1 MQKSNESIEPAN
13 AMKGTMPMNEMKNEA
28 EPINTKKGEMIMNEV
43 SDPNDEKS
51 VQDVPTTAMVAPA
64 NPEGEMPMQA
74 DGSTSTPRH
83 FTVKWL
89 DITVIK
95 KRDAFRTR
103 EKENEANIEGL
114 RVAFIENMIAER
126 HGHKPPHQIPLIVV
140 LYDRRTMEHV
150 LLGGFHRLEGA
161 TRAGLTKI
169 QVRVFHG
176 TEAEAF
182 QVAIEDN
189 NSHGLKLSRGDKRY
203 TIEKMLLRDPD
214 KPYREIARELKCVVS
229 YVSTIANKLLN
240 AGLLEG
246 KRMRKERGVNAK
258 PRKSISKQ
266 MVKTV
271 ERIDSLLVGMS
282 MKDGTELLGELFKR
296 YSRLNRYIK
305 EQALKN
311 GNDAVIAMDQIVEAT
326 RT

>member
-1 MQKSNESIEPAN
+1 MTEINKDDMNIVPEEPVTGIEGQQP
-13 AMKGTMPMNEMKNEA
+13 P
-28 EPINTKKGEMIMNEV
+28 
-43 SDPNDEKS
+43 
-51 VQDVPTTAMVAPA
+51 
-64 NPEGEMPMQA
+64 QA
-74 DGSTSTPRH
+74 DGSAPTPRH
-83 FTVKWL
+83 FTEKWL
-89 DITVIK
+89 DTHVIK
-95 KRDAFRTR
+95 KRDGFRTR

-114 RVAFIENMIAER
+114 RIAFLENMIAEKQ
-126 HGHKPPHQIPLIVV
+126 GHPIPHQIPLIVV
-140 LYDRRTMEHV
+140 LYDRSALEYV

-161 TRAGLTKI
+161 IRAGLTKI

-176 TEAEAF
+176 SASEAF

-189 NSHGLKLSRGDKRY
+189 NSHGLKLSRGDLKY
-203 TIEKMLLRDPD
+203 TIEKVLLRDPG
-214 KPYREIARELKCVVS
+214 KPYREIARELKCAFS
-229 YVSTIANKLLN
+229 YVSTIANKLHM

-246 KRMRKERGVNAK
+246 KRMRKERDAK
-258 PRKSISKQ
+258 PGKSVGKQ

-296 YSRLNRYIK
+296 YSRVNRYIK
-305 EQALKN
+305 EQSLQN